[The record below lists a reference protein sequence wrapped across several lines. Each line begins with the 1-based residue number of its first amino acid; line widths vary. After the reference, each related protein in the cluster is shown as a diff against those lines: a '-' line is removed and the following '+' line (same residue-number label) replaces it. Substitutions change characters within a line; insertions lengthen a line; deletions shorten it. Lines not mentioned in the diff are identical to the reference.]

1 MSGWNL
7 AVALEPISPDK
18 PCGENLEDRG
28 EIALLEAYQIFG
40 QDSLDPVVPQ
50 KGDPI
55 PKEVRKSKSDR
66 PPNWN
71 EIGDLAAGMLAKSK
85 DVRILVHLSAAA
97 LWTGGPRPFI
107 DTLSVGAKWLGEYWT
122 QVHPLVDEDAIF
134 RRNALNC
141 LTDRAAI
148 LEGLRRAPL
157 VESRQHGRVTLRDLE
172 LVAGLQKAAENEAPP
187 DEKRINAAF
196 AEMPIA
202 DLRALHAA
210 LGEGRA
216 ALAAMDE
223 AARTTAGIEAAPEF
237 DPLVGQ
243 LKALESAI
251 STQLAM
257 HPDGVA
263 EREAAA
269 GAAGGASVAGGGV
282 VAVGGIRSREDAIR
296 ALDAAAEFFRRNEPS
311 SPVPLIVDRAKRLIA
326 KDFLEVIADMAP
338 DALSQVRSVGGL
350 RD

>member
-1 MSGWNL
+1 MSRWNL

-18 PCGENLEDRG
+18 PCGENLEDSG

-50 KGDPI
+50 KGDPV

-85 DVRILVHLSAAA
+85 DVRILVHLAAA
-97 LWTGGPRPFI
+97 SLWTAGPRPFVE
-107 DTLSVGAKWLGEYWT
+107 TLGVGAKWLGEYWT

-172 LVAGLQKAAENEAPP
+172 LLAGTQKTNEHETPP
-187 DEKRINAAF
+187 DAQRINAAF
-196 AEMPIA
+196 AEMPIG

-210 LGEGRA
+210 MVEGRA
-216 ALAAMDE
+216 SLAAMDDV
-223 AARTTAGIEAAPEF
+223 ARTTAGIEAAPEF
-237 DPLVGQ
+237 DPLVAQ
-243 LKALESAI
+243 LNALENAL
-251 STQLAM
+251 STQLTM

-263 EREAAA
+263 ERDA
-269 GAAGGASVAGGGV
+269 AAGGAGATAAGGA
-282 VAVGGIRSREDAIR
+282 VAVGAIRSREDAIR

-311 SPVPLIVDRAKRLIA
+311 SPVPLILDRAKRLIA

-338 DALSQVRSVGGL
+338 DALSQVRAVGGL